1 MAAKSEETRPPQHE
15 ATPGP
20 GDGLVSERELWER
33 FAEHRDQATR
43 EELVRRYL
51 PFAKNLAL
59 RYRGASESFD
69 DLLQVASLGLVN
81 AIDRFDPSRGTPFAA
96 FASPTILGELKRH
109 FRDRVWTVRVPRGL
123 HDRMAEVDKAISAL
137 TVELQRS
144 PSVGEIAAK
153 LEIDPND
160 VLEVLEANHNRR
172 PLSLDRPVG
181 GDEEESPASEW
192 VGDEDEG
199 FELVE
204 DKLALEGALPHLDE
218 RERLVLQLRFVE
230 DMTQSQIAERIGHSQ
245 MHVSR
250 ILRRTLERIRA
261 EVAEQGDGAKLGG
274 TRRRARRCRRRG
286 TRRRRPARPGPRRP
300 GPPASRRRPAAR
312 GWPAAARAP
321 PPLIGPTRSS
331 RPSSRSAMLSE
342 TWPSSKPRGALAE
355 IASLS
360 SIVSERRSTV
370 ISRRAA
376 KAPRARLRIGAT
388 RSGWPTRIAAA
399 SSTAADPAGA
409 GCRSGAPSMAC
420 SGRCMR
426 ISVPRS
432 TPPLISKLLER
443 AAIRV
448 RPIRRLGRSMSGRGR
463 IPIPKSRTTTVRP
476 SSSWVA
482 STSSRPGS
490 SAG

>member
-1 MAAKSEETRPPQHE
+1 MAAKEEETRRIHSN
-15 ATPGP
+15 ASPGP
-20 GDGLVSERELWER
+20 GDGLASERALWAR
-33 FAEHRDQATR
+33 FAENRDQATR

-81 AIDRFDPSRGTPFAA
+81 AIDRFEPERGTPFTA

-153 LEIDPND
+153 LSVDPTE

-172 PLSLDRPVG
+172 PLSLDRPV

-204 DKLALEGALPHLDE
+204 DKLALEGALPRLDE
-218 RERLVLQLRFVE
+218 RERLVLRLRFVE

-261 EVAEQGDGAKLGG
+261 EVAETDDE
-274 TRRRARRCRRRG
+274 
-286 TRRRRPARPGPRRP
+286 
-300 GPPASRRRPAAR
+300 
-312 GWPAAARAP
+312 
-321 PPLIGPTRSS
+321 
-331 RPSSRSAMLSE
+331 E
-342 TWPSSKPRGALAE
+342 T
-355 IASLS
+355 
-360 SIVSERRSTV
+360 
-370 ISRRAA
+370 
-376 KAPRARLRIGAT
+376 
-388 RSGWPTRIAAA
+388 
-399 SSTAADPAGA
+399 AG
-409 GCRSGAPSMAC
+409 
-420 SGRCMR
+420 
-426 ISVPRS
+426 
-432 TPPLISKLLER
+432 
-443 AAIRV
+443 
-448 RPIRRLGRSMSGRGR
+448 
-463 IPIPKSRTTTVRP
+463 
-476 SSSWVA
+476 
-482 STSSRPGS
+482 
-490 SAG
+490 